1 MGDTE
6 ASICPLPWSQIQ
18 ENLDRAGM
26 IIEKL
31 DIPDEQKEAL
41 YELLNVDDI
50 TGYPAPNIKYWEDTK
65 KYAHLLIPD
74 TASVPEADFFLDA
87 IEKLRKGAI

>member
-1 MGDTE
+1 MVETE
-6 ASICPLPWSQIQ
+6 ASICPLPWNQIQ
-18 ENLDRAGM
+18 ENLNQAVM

-31 DIPDEQKEAL
+31 DIPDEKKEDL

-50 TGYPAPNIKYWEDTK
+50 MGYPAPNIKYWGDAK
-65 KYAHLLIPD
+65 QYAHLLIPD

-87 IEKLRKGAI
+87 IEKLRKGDI